1 MKSVPQNLSIRNM
14 KCDARVALNARA
26 RRENFSAKF
35 RGGKKNCRRRL
46 GGAKKNFFQHNLISD
61 V

>member
-26 RRENFSAKF
+26 RHENFSAKF
-35 RGGKKNCRRRL
+35 RGGKNWRRRL
-46 GGAKKNFFQHNLISD
+46 RGVKKNFFQQNLISD